1 MPESLKVL
9 RIAFKGAATKQAVEL
24 LAPVITNTLVPDRE
38 AVKFPIGG
46 YADGLLKNNNGLLRN
61 HKSFGYSTGAPPE
74 PGAYLD
80 VPVPETFTAK
90 EAVTRLKKLFE
101 LRKTGGIGGAT
112 PHNTVRV
119 LDEVQKRQDTETGIV
134 EVVTLTLSDSSQ
146 HGPWYE

>member
-46 YADGLLKNNNGLLRN
+46 YADGLLRN
-61 HKSFGYSTGAPPE
+61 HKSFGYSKGAPPE

-134 EVVTLTLSDSSQ
+134 EVVTLTLSDSSP